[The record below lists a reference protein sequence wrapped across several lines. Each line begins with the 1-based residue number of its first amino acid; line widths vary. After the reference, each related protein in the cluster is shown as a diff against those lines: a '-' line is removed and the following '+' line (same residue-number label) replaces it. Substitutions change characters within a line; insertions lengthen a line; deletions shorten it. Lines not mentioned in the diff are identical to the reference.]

1 MITPKDYGRFCVA
14 DPLFYEYPERLDDDG
29 TALAAAHRQPPAGW
43 ESGPAGWWIRLM
55 PRATVLPAQGWKVH
69 VSVAQD
75 QVAEAGEIVRG
86 HCLDRNLPCDIVRS
100 LAAARH
106 LNGRD
111 VDRFEA
117 GRLLTV
123 LLPTEDDLPQVLREL
138 GVLLDGMAGP
148 YILGTLRHG
157 AGPLYLSYGSYRK
170 WTCPDAAGE
179 PVPAIRRPDGD
190 LECEPRRAVFSLPE
204 WVTPPGVLRA
214 DLAALNGKPAE
225 QFPYRVERA
234 LHLGN
239 GSGTYHAADTRTG
252 EAVVLREARP
262 HAGLDERGDD
272 AVTRLRT
279 QHGALTAL
287 AGLDWVPRL
296 MGATVFAE
304 HHFLAVERIQGDSL
318 ESLSLQFPLT
328 SAAQSAREASGYTAR
343 MLDVLDRIDAA
354 LSESLLSGV
363 CFKALHPRSVL
374 VRPNGHIAVVDFASV
389 TDVQDTRPSALGEEE
404 FAAPAGLQGAAA
416 HTYLVNALR
425 LWLFMPLPYRQPTK
439 LPTLTHTIEQHF
451 PVPTGFGA
459 SLLAGLRPAGDT
471 SQEDPAAA
479 LLAARHHDWP
489 AVRDSIVAGIHAT
502 ATPGRTDRLFPGSPT
517 WHKTL
522 GGHAFDHGAAGVLY
536 ALHRAGVGVPAE
548 YVAWLVAA
556 AERDPDPRPG
566 LYDGLH
572 GVALTLDVLGHRD
585 HALAILDRCRKLP
598 GAAEDLPP
606 GLASGTAGIALNLLR
621 FAAVTADGRLLEAAV
636 RMADGLGDLVRR
648 GPLAERRGDPPPYGL
663 LHGTAGA
670 ALLFLRLHKETGQ
683 SRYLDLADLALRH
696 DLARC
701 RTLSDGT
708 VMLNDGVLGLPYLHG
723 GSMGLAFPLLEY
735 LRHRDD
741 PGKASVLAAIRST
754 CEPVYVR
761 NAGLLRGRAGVV
773 ATLAAL
779 DGPQD
784 TPAISTQIRR
794 LAWHAQHY
802 RGHLAWP
809 GFRMHRLSADLAT
822 GSAGVLLALGSAF
835 ERGEPALPYL
845 GPRDSTEQP
854 VQRR

>member
-148 YILGTLRHG
+148 YVLGTLRHG
-157 AGPLYLSYGSYRK
+157 AGPLYLSYGSYGK

-343 MLDVLDRIDAA
+343 MLDVLERIDAA

-374 VRPNGHIAVVDFASV
+374 VRPDGHIAVVDFASV

-585 HALAILDRCRKLP
+585 HALAVLDRCRKPP

-648 GPLAERRGDPPPYGL
+648 GPLAERRGTRRR
-663 LHGTAGA
+663 TACC
-670 ALLFLRLHKETGQ
+670 T
-683 SRYLDLADLALRH
+683 
-696 DLARC
+696 ARPARRC
-701 RTLSDGT
+701 SSCAFTRRPGRT
-708 VMLNDGVLGLPYLHG
+708 
-723 GSMGLAFPLLEY
+723 
-735 LRHRDD
+735 
-741 PGKASVLAAIRST
+741 
-754 CEPVYVR
+754 
-761 NAGLLRGRAGVV
+761 
-773 ATLAAL
+773 AT
-779 DGPQD
+779 
-784 TPAISTQIRR
+784 
-794 LAWHAQHY
+794 
-802 RGHLAWP
+802 
-809 GFRMHRLSADLAT
+809 
-822 GSAGVLLALGSAF
+822 
-835 ERGEPALPYL
+835 
-845 GPRDSTEQP
+845 
-854 VQRR
+854 